1 MWGVWSARLMGMCES
16 GGDGDGDVVMVGS
29 AIVGFGCWQEVL
41 IVLVSPTLANR
52 ETERFCG

>member
-1 MWGVWSARLMGMCES
+1 MGMCES

-29 AIVGFGCWQEVL
+29 AIVGFGCWQQVL